1 MMSARDFRAF
11 SLNSAKAA
19 WIGRLQIFFLL
30 SVSIMVGPL
39 IDKGYFRLCF
49 TGGYLPSAIPGS
61 LTTHTTAWSTV
72 IGNLDVQV
80 VLIKVKM

>member
-1 MMSARDFRAF
+1 MMSAKDFRAF
-11 SLNSAKAA
+11 SLNSAKIA

-49 TGGYLPSAIPGS
+49 TGGYLLSAIPGS
-61 LTTHTTAWSTV
+61 HTTAWSTV
-72 IGNLDVQV
+72 IGILDAQT